1 MLKDSKV
8 KAKIF
13 CMGGGKTKDVT
24 RLYRYAT
31 RLNECNIRILENNY
45 GMTYVVHNGR
55 ITLKSVTS
63 FFKILY
69 SRTRDVF
76 IFRTY
81 EDAKEG
87 YKIYEFDE
95 NDFEPSIMDEFSRFE
110 HFEEINWYNLILLNH
125 YSKGSIIYDYDRG
138 KILLETVNSV
148 LWLDKIGIF
157 LIETDKK
164 YQIIIPRIEKCN
176 DSVKVILKDETK
188 GTLENKP
195 VDECGS
201 QLIGNILINFE
212 GMGRVNIIEEF
223 AEVEEPD
230 WLPKP
235 YKYIV
240 QKDEELYMLAI
251 AKEKYALMPIQGKK
265 IKPLFYPEITDYM
278 VVIDNENVSIV
289 RYIKGCTELETI
301 AKYKGNDIKISNP
314 VLDIAE
320 GCIRIPIKIVQERF
334 LTELEF

>member
-31 RLNECNIRILENNY
+31 RLNECNIRIWENNY

-110 HFEEINWYNLILLNH
+110 HFEEINRYNLILLNL
-125 YSKGSIIYDYDRG
+125 S
-138 KILLETVNSV
+138 
-148 LWLDKIGIF
+148 
-157 LIETDKK
+157 LIH
-164 YQIIIPRIEKCN
+164 I
-176 DSVKVILKDETK
+176 
-188 GTLENKP
+188 
-195 VDECGS
+195 
-201 QLIGNILINFE
+201 
-212 GMGRVNIIEEF
+212 
-223 AEVEEPD
+223 
-230 WLPKP
+230 
-235 YKYIV
+235 
-240 QKDEELYMLAI
+240 
-251 AKEKYALMPIQGKK
+251 
-265 IKPLFYPEITDYM
+265 
-278 VVIDNENVSIV
+278 
-289 RYIKGCTELETI
+289 
-301 AKYKGNDIKISNP
+301 
-314 VLDIAE
+314 
-320 GCIRIPIKIVQERF
+320 
-334 LTELEF
+334 

>member
-13 CMGGGKTKDVT
+13 CMGGGNPKDVT
-24 RLYRYAT
+24 KLYRYAK
-31 RLNECNIRILENNY
+31 RLGEYNIQIWENNY

-55 ITLKSVTS
+55 IILKSITS

-69 SRTRDVF
+69 SITRDVF

-81 EDAKEG
+81 KDAKEG

-95 NDFEPSIMDEFSRFE
+95 NDLEPFIENEISGFEQ
-110 HFEEINWYNLILLNH
+110 FEEINEYNLVLLSH
-125 YSKGSIIYDYDRG
+125 YQKRSIIYDYDRG
-138 KILLETVNSV
+138 EVLLETENSV

-157 LIETDKK
+157 LKEQDKK
-164 YQIIIPRIEKCN
+164 YQMIIPKIEQREGNAKI
-176 DSVKVILKDETK
+176 ILMRLWVN
-188 GTLENKP
+188 LESKP
-195 VDECGS
+195 VNEHGS

-265 IKPLFYPEITDYM
+265 IKPLFYPEFTDYM
-278 VVIDNENVSIV
+278 VVIDDEKVSIV
-289 RYIKGCTELETI
+289 RYSKGCTELETM
-301 AKYKGNDIKISNP
+301 ATYKGSDIKISNP

-334 LTELEF
+334 LRELEF